1 MTINQSST
9 PMRYALKLVILI
21 AFALLGPSVGW
32 LSAAPMSD
40 APVTA
45 QPLPSASVSDSEL
58 EALLGQLSSFK
69 QQVSQASNYS
79 QLEGPQD
86 LVQALIKEVDRLTT
100 LLLPEQAQL
109 QAQLGVLGPAPPDAT
124 PEKSDIALQRATLTG
139 QKALVDAKLKSLA
152 TLKSSAAELLI
163 QIAAIRRS
171 LLESEVTQ
179 RTRSVLNPWFWATLF
194 NPPEDDR
201 QKFNAFLQQ
210 IGATLGATW
219 RPGERLLTSFL
230 IVMALVFWIFGRR
243 VAERGLTW
251 LCIHRMPEGRLRRST
266 LALSSVVATILSAWI
281 ALQLLFFTVTRELP
295 LTPQLTGF
303 SQDFEKIVYTCVLI
317 TGLSRA
323 LLSTQHPSWRLPAF
337 ADPLALAIKPYPTRL
352 ALALLVL
359 VSLAQITNVTG
370 MTPGLVIS
378 VRGLVALIVS
388 AMIAM
393 LLLRVN
399 KTRRDMVAAGIAPE
413 AGRTLAGM
421 IYAFASIAI
430 AISLLALLTGYIS
443 LSRFITYELVW
454 FFIIF
459 AGFYLLTQLFKDGCE
474 HLFSPRHSTGKTLK
488 QLLGIGDTRLEQ
500 ISVILSGAGR
510 AALLLIALITLMV
523 GGIGSTLEQLATNI
537 LAMLGG
543 DGLRKLNIVPA
554 NLLHA
559 VLAVVIGLYL
569 IRSLRRWLDD
579 EFLPKT
585 EMDPGMCA
593 SLSTLFS
600 NIGYALVLLLTLSS
614 LGVQWT
620 NLAWIVSALSVGIG
634 FGLQEI
640 VKNFVS
646 GIILLTERP
655 VKVGDLISIS
665 GVEGD
670 IRRIN
675 VRATEIQLAD
685 RSIVIVPNSQL
696 ISQNLRNV
704 TLGGSAQGVATLEL
718 MFPLDIDPEQVRNL
732 LYETFSEHET
742 ILEKPAPVVR
752 FSQLKPEGITL
763 TVTGYV
769 NSPRM
774 VTAIKSELLFEIL
787 KRLGAAGIELAKP
800 PTA

>member
-1 MTINQSST
+1 
-9 PMRYALKLVILI
+9 MRYALKLVILI
-21 AFALLGPSVGW
+21 AFALSGPSAGW
-32 LSAAPMSD
+32 LAAAPIPDTPATTS
-40 APVTA
+40 
-45 QPLPSASVSDSEL
+45 PSASVSDSEL
-58 EALLGQLSSFK
+58 EALQSQLSTFK

-79 QLEGPQD
+79 QLEEPQD
-86 LVQALIKEVDRLTT
+86 LVQALIREVDRLSA

-109 QAQLGVLGPAPPDAT
+109 QAQLGVLGPAPPDAVT
-124 PEKSDIALQRATLTG
+124 EQPDIALQRTTLTE
-139 QKALVDAKLKSLA
+139 QKVRVDSKLKALASLKGSA
-152 TLKSSAAELLI
+152 TELLT

-171 LLESEVTQ
+171 LLETEVTQ
-179 RTRSVLNPWFWATLF
+179 QTRSILNPWYWAPLL
-194 NPPEDDR
+194 NPPEQDR
-201 QKFNAFLQQ
+201 QKFRAFLRQ
-210 IGATLGATW
+210 IGDTLNATW
-219 RPGERLLTSFL
+219 QPGNRLLTSL
-230 IVMALVFWIFGRR
+230 LLAMALVLWFVGRQL
-243 VAERGLTW
+243 AERGLTW
-251 LCIHRMPEGRLRRST
+251 LCVHRMPEGRLRRSA
-266 LALSSVVATILSAWI
+266 LALASALATVLAAWC
-281 ALQLLFFTVTRELP
+281 ALQLLFFAVTRGLP
-295 LTPQLTGF
+295 LTPQLAGF
-303 SQDFEKIVYTCVLI
+303 SQDFEKVIYTCVLI

-323 LLSTQHPSWRLPAF
+323 LLSTQHPSWRLPAI
-337 ADPLALAIKPYPTRL
+337 ADPLALAIKPYSTRL
-352 ALALLVL
+352 AFALLVM
-359 VSLAQITNVTG
+359 VSLAQMTNATG
-370 MTPGLVIS
+370 MSPELVIA
-378 VRGLVALIVS
+378 VRGLAALVVS
-388 AMIAM
+388 VLIAT
-393 LLLRVN
+393 LLLRVS
-399 KTRRDMVAAGIAPE
+399 KTRRAMVIAGIAPE
-413 AGRTLAGM
+413 GGRTLAGV
-421 IYAFASIAI
+421 IYSLASLAI
-430 AISLLALLTGYIS
+430 VISLLALLAGYVS

-454 FFIIF
+454 FSIIF
-459 AGFYLLTQLFKDGCE
+459 AGFYLLTQLLKDGCE
-474 HLFSPRHSTGKTLK
+474 HLFSPRTSSGKALK

-500 ISVILSGAGR
+500 ISIILSGAGR
-510 AALLLIALITLMV
+510 ATLLLIALITLVV
-523 GGIGSTLEQLATNI
+523 GGVGSTLSQLATNI
-537 LAMLGG
+537 LAILGG

-554 NLLHA
+554 NLLQA
-559 VLAVVIGLYL
+559 VLAVIIGIYL

-600 NIGYALVLLLTLSS
+600 NIGYALVLLLMLSS
-614 LGVQWT
+614 LGVKWT

-718 MFPLDIDPEQVRNL
+718 MFPLDIDPEQVRSL
-732 LYETFSEHET
+732 LYDTFSEHET

-800 PTA
+800 PVA